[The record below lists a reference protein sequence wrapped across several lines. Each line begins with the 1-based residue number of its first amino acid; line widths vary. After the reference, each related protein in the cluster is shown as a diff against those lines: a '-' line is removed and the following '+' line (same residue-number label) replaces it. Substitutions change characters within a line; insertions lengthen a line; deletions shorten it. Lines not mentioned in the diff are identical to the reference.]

1 MKISTIALIAAAM
14 TGAALLATA
23 AAGQTPVPGGT
34 HVICTPQPVVCTSF
48 SLVPD
53 DRFDPFVQ
61 HLLVRQQIAALPL
74 RAQIT
79 SFYLPYPS
87 DTRSIEEIQI
97 RYMDELRR
105 REAAEA
111 AAAEAVESVEPMD
124 ED

>member
-1 MKISTIALIAAAM
+1 MKISTSAIVAAAI

-23 AAGQTPVPGGT
+23 ASGQTPVPGGT

-48 SLVPD
+48 NLQPS

-61 HLLVRQQIAALPL
+61 HLLVRQQIQALPL
-74 RAQIT
+74 AAQIT
-79 SFYLPYPS
+79 SFYMPYPS

-111 AAAEAVESVEPMD
+111 AVEAAEAVEPTD

>member
-1 MKISTIALIAAAM
+1 MRISLLIS
-14 TGAALLATA
+14 GLLAAFIWGTA
-23 AAGQTPVPGGT
+23 GADGS

-53 DRFDPFVQ
+53 DRFDPFLQ
-61 HLLVRQQIAALPL
+61 HMLVRQQLQALPL
-74 RAQIT
+74 AARIT

-97 RYMDELRR
+97 RYLDELRR

-111 AAAEAVESVEPMD
+111 EAETAEPAEPIK